1 MTAIAPAV
9 KRLDRDAEA
18 GIMRRLFGAHEF
30 GVLVATA
37 AIFLY
42 CALFVNNFLTSQN
55 LLSVAQQIAFIG
67 IIGTGMTLVVVVGE
81 IDLSVG
87 SQYGLLS
94 VVMAYSL
101 TEWSMPAYE
110 AAVVVIALGAC
121 IGLVQGLVTTV
132 FKVPSFVVTLAGLAI
147 LRGFALLLTASE
159 PIVAPVS
166 KQYHSLV
173 GGSAVGSLA
182 MQTVWMGG
190 IMLAFGWMLSRTK
203 FGYDVY
209 ATGGNMKA
217 AVDAA
222 DPREPDQ
229 GCVLR
234 PDRRTVRPGGRPPRG
249 LARQR
254 QPADRERLRTER
266 HRRGRRRRGEP
277 QRRRGQRDRDAV
289 RRAGR
294 WPHRQC
300 PGAAR
305 SRRQLAA
312 GGHRR
317 ADSRRGTGQPA
328 GRDASDGDALTA
340 PPPHRHTCE
349 RVGTESGHSDA
360 DTMLHLSI
368 HPLHQFCPLAGTDVS
383 Q

>member
-101 TEWSMPAYE
+101 TEWSMPAGE

-217 AVDAA
+217 AVDAGIRA
-222 DPREPDQ
+222 NRIKVVCF
-229 GCVLR
+229 GLTGALC
-234 PDRRTVRPGGRPPRG
+234 G
-249 LARQR
+249 LA
-254 QPADRERLRTER
+254 
-266 HRRGRRRRGEP
+266 
-277 QRRRGQRDRDAV
+277 AV
-289 RRAGR
+289 LLVGWLGSANPLTGNGFELNVIAAVVVGGASLSGGVGSVTGTLFGALVAGLIVNALVLLGVDGN
-294 WPHRQC
+294 WQQVAT
-300 PGAAR
+300 GGLI
-305 SRRQLAA
+305 LAA
-312 GGHRR
+312 VLVNRLVATR
-317 ADSRRGTGQPA
+317 Q
-328 GRDASDGDALTA
+328 TA
-340 PPPHRHTCE
+340 MR
-349 RVGTESGHSDA
+349 
-360 DTMLHLSI
+360 
-368 HPLHQFCPLAGTDVS
+368 
-383 Q
+383 